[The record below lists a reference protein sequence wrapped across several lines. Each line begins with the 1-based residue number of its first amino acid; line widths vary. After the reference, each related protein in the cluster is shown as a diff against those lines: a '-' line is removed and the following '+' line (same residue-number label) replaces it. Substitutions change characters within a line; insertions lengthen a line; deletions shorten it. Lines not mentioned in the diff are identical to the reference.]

1 MAAVLIPQ
9 MKTAPFFLVNIA
21 LSIFNSVP
29 WVAIFMILQFF
40 GIKLYVVRERDVCK
54 RIQKRLY
61 MTSHSIEG
69 QKSGFAIGLWYIG
82 HVVVSDSLNEAWF
95 ITIMSSYEML
105 TKETNAVDEN
115 KSLTLTKY
123 DEPLIE
129 VYERLGSFQSIWFK
143 KRHFTNRMKP
153 QLEQS
158 LVLEKL
164 VDSFY
169 SKSRLVAFLHG
180 PPGTGKSILGIMLAS
195 TLGGSY
201 CNTLRPWQPGDS
213 LGSIYSEIEPTSS
226 KPLVVAFDEVDT
238 ALIAI
243 HKGIPDH
250 KSMPISVQNKTGW
263 NRMLDEI
270 GRGLYP
276 HLILLL
282 TSNSGPELLEGLDPS
297 YIRKGRVDIIIEF
310 SKKIVL

>member
-21 LSIFNSVP
+21 LSIFNAVP

-69 QKSGFAIGLWYIG
+69 HGSGFAIGFWYIG
-82 HVVVSDSLNEAWF
+82 HVVVSDLQNEAWF
-95 ITIMSSYEML
+95 ISISSSYEKL
-105 TKETNAVDEN
+105 TKETNSVV
-115 KSLTLTKY
+115 SLSAPIKI
-123 DEPLIE
+123 DGSLIE

-143 KRHFTNRMKP
+143 KRVFTHRMRP
-153 QLEQS
+153 QEEQS
-158 LVLEKL
+158 LVIEKL
-164 VDSFY
+164 IDTFY

-180 PPGTGKSILGIMLAS
+180 PPGTGKSILGVMLAS
-195 TLGGSY
+195 KLNGSY

-213 LGSIYSEIEPTSS
+213 LGSIYSEIEPTVS
-226 KPLVVAFDEVDT
+226 KPLVIAFDEVDT

-250 KSMPISVQNKTGW
+250 KAMPISVQNKTGW
-263 NRMLDEI
+263 NRMLDEMN
-270 GRGLYP
+270 RGLYP
-276 HLILLL
+276 HIIVLM
-282 TSNSGPELLEGLDPS
+282 TSNSGPALIDSLDSS
-297 YIRKGRVDIIIEF
+297 YIRQGRVDLIIELT
-310 SKKIVL
+310 KKIVL

>member
-1 MAAVLIPQ
+1 MPT

-21 LSIFNSVP
+21 LSIFNAVP

-54 RIQKRLY
+54 RIQKRLCT
-61 MTSHSIEG
+61 TSHSIEG
-69 QKSGFAIGLWYIG
+69 QKSGFAIGLWYVG
-82 HVVVSDSLNEAWF
+82 HVVVSDLQNEAWF
-95 ITIMSSYEML
+95 ITVSSSYEKL
-105 TKETNAVDEN
+105 TKETNAIDTVVL
-115 KSLTLTKY
+115 SSTKC

-143 KRHFTNRMKP
+143 KRLFANRMRP

-158 LVLEKL
+158 LVLEKIL
-164 VDSFY
+164 DYFNLR
-169 SKSRLVAFLHG
+169 SRLVVFLHG

-195 TLGGSY
+195 KLGGSY

-213 LGSIYSEIEPTSS
+213 LGSTYSEIEPTSS
-226 KPLVVAFDEVDT
+226 KPLILAFDEVDS

-243 HKGIPDH
+243 HNGIPDH
-250 KSMPISVQNKTGW
+250 KAMPISVQNKTGW

-282 TSNSGPELLEGLDPS
+282 TSNSGPELLDGLDPS
-297 YIRKGRVDIIIEF
+297 YIRKGRVDLIIELT
-310 SKKIVL
+310 KKIVL